1 MKPIQTEI
9 VRSYSRKI
17 SNPSNQY
24 ENFDFFSS
32 YKQVFEGTIGE
43 KERQNISDKLHE
55 AAKLDV
61 EVEVAKWKKPDLIVR
76 GKVKEYM
83 EKNNLNYIE

>member
-17 SNPSNQY
+17 QNPSQQY

-32 YKQVFEGTIGE
+32 HKEVYAGEVSSKQKNE
-43 KERQNISDKLHE
+43 ISARLYQD
-55 AAKLDV
+55 AKLDV
-61 EVEVAKWKKPDLIVR
+61 ECEIAKWKIPELVVR
-76 GKVKEYM
+76 AKVDDYLKTH
-83 EKNNLNYIE
+83 NYIN